1 VSVASPESYLSE
13 LNPAQ
18 REAVLET
25 EGPLLVI
32 AGAGSG
38 KTRVLTYRV
47 AHLISACGVKPNEI
61 LAITF
66 TNKAAN
72 EMKERLE
79 DLLPNV
85 ARRLWILTFHAACGR
100 ILRREAPRLGY
111 RTNFTI
117 YDQADQIR
125 LTKACLEELDRD
137 PKRFVPRGIHAQISA
152 AKNNLVGPEEFRE
165 RVASFYDQTVADAYD
180 LYQRR
185 LFASNAVDFD
195 DLLYL
200 TVDVL
205 ERFPEALERWRQA
218 FRYVL
223 VDEYQDTNHA
233 QYRLLQ
239 LLAGKHG
246 NLFAVG
252 DPDQCLVAGT
262 LVTMADGTK
271 LPIERVRAGDE
282 VLSCY
287 GSGVFRSARVNSV
300 HRGHRRIGIAITA
313 SSGRRI
319 VSTPEHMHFAGFKA
333 GKTPQLHMTY
343 LLWKAG
349 VGFRVG
355 TSRTYTSGQPRAIPG
370 PAVQMNGEHAD
381 AAWVVSVHDSEAAA
395 RGAEALLSLRY
406 SLPTLPFVAR
416 RPDRDH
422 EGSSLVA
429 NQALSDGV
437 FRELDTETSGLQLL
451 EEEGLSFD
459 HPHFTAT
466 TTTTGRRVRRRL
478 TVSLCGGVR
487 GRAPLHRLAL
497 FGYDDEGRQALE
509 GAGVSV
515 RPAYRGSAGWRVE
528 TAHSDFGRLV
538 EAVEEIE
545 DVLDVSVRF
554 TARLAD
560 NTGASGRERN
570 SLPFM
575 PASAVR
581 PGMMMVDEDGR
592 LDLVEHVEPVR
603 LDAPVYDLD
612 VERTHNFIADGLV
625 THNSIYAFRGA
636 DIRNILEFERDFP
649 GTRTI
654 ALEQNYRS
662 TNTILRAA
670 NHVIANNRERKA
682 KNLFSELGEG
692 EPVRVYEVEDEHAEA
707 RFVAAE
713 IAGLVEEGFNGREI
727 AVFYR
732 TNAQSRVLEDI
743 LVRQGIA
750 YQVVGGP
757 RYYERAEIKDV
768 IAYLQVIDNPYDAV
782 SLQRIVNRPRRG
794 IGESSLARLQTYADA
809 HGISLWEAF
818 EFGEEAGVGAT
829 PLKAV
834 REFRTLLQ
842 SLMSGALELD
852 VPDLLERVLQG
863 SGYLTTLEAERTIE
877 ALGRIENLQ
886 ELVGVSRE
894 YQEQAD
900 EPNLSSF
907 LQEISLYSD
916 QDAMRGEGSLVT
928 LMTLHNAKGLEFRA
942 VFMIGLEE
950 GIFPHSRSL
959 EENTLEEERRL
970 AYVGMTRAEERLVL
984 THASARSLYG
994 NRSYNLPSRF
1004 LDELPDEGV
1013 ERERLRPASW
1023 SSYAS
1028 SSGGGIA
1035 PRADVPEL
1043 STGDTVRHETLGEG
1057 VVTRIEHGGIVTVRF
1072 EGEDA
1077 ERRLM
1082 LDYAPLERVG

>member
-47 AHLISACGVKPNEI
+47 AHLISASGVKPNEI

-85 ARRLWILTFHAACGR
+85 ARRLWVLTFHAACGR

-125 LTKACLEELDRD
+125 LTKACLEELERD

-152 AKNNLVGPEEFRE
+152 AKNNLVGPDEFRR
-165 RVASFYDQTVADAYD
+165 RVASFYDQTVADTYD

-239 LLAGKHG
+239 LLAGQHR

-252 DPDQCLVAGT
+252 DPDQ
-262 LVTMADGTK
+262 
-271 LPIERVRAGDE
+271 
-282 VLSCY
+282 
-287 GSGVFRSARVNSV
+287 
-300 HRGHRRIGIAITA
+300 
-313 SSGRRI
+313 
-319 VSTPEHMHFAGFKA
+319 
-333 GKTPQLHMTY
+333 
-343 LLWKAG
+343 
-349 VGFRVG
+349 
-355 TSRTYTSGQPRAIPG
+355 
-370 PAVQMNGEHAD
+370 
-381 AAWVVSVHDSEAAA
+381 
-395 RGAEALLSLRY
+395 
-406 SLPTLPFVAR
+406 
-416 RPDRDH
+416 
-422 EGSSLVA
+422 
-429 NQALSDGV
+429 
-437 FRELDTETSGLQLL
+437 
-451 EEEGLSFD
+451 
-459 HPHFTAT
+459 
-466 TTTTGRRVRRRL
+466 
-478 TVSLCGGVR
+478 
-487 GRAPLHRLAL
+487 
-497 FGYDDEGRQALE
+497 
-509 GAGVSV
+509 
-515 RPAYRGSAGWRVE
+515 
-528 TAHSDFGRLV
+528 
-538 EAVEEIE
+538 
-545 DVLDVSVRF
+545 
-554 TARLAD
+554 
-560 NTGASGRERN
+560 
-570 SLPFM
+570 
-575 PASAVR
+575 
-581 PGMMMVDEDGR
+581 
-592 LDLVEHVEPVR
+592 
-603 LDAPVYDLD
+603 
-612 VERTHNFIADGLV
+612 
-625 THNSIYAFRGA
+625 SIFAFRGA
-636 DIRNILEFERDFP
+636 DIHNILEFERDFP

-654 ALEQNYRS
+654 PLEQNYRS

-670 NHVIANNRERKA
+670 NHVIANNRERKP

-713 IAGLVEEGFNGREI
+713 IAALVEEGCNGREI

-757 RYYERAEIKDV
+757 RFYERAEIKDV

-782 SLQRIVNRPRRG
+782 SLQRITNRPRRG
-794 IGESSLARLQTYADA
+794 IGDSSLARLQTYADA
-809 HGISLWEAF
+809 HGISLWESF
-818 EFGEEAGVGAT
+818 EFGEEAGVGAA

-834 REFRTLLQ
+834 REFRTLMQ

-863 SGYLTTLEAERTIE
+863 SGYLTTLEAERTID

-970 AYVGMTRAEERLVL
+970 AYVGITRAEERLVL

-1072 EGEDA
+1072 AGEDV